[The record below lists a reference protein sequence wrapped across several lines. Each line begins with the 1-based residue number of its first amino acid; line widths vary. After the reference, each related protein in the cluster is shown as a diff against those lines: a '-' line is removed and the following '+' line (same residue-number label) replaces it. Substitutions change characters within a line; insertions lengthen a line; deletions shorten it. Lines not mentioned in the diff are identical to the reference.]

1 MITNLETIQRQDNI
15 NQIYKDSADIAGAAV
30 LLEIGAQ
37 YGVIDFLRSSEI
49 IDVSDVVKNTGIP
62 TNILLRYLKAL
73 VSAGLIKPLEPGS
86 ESGKFRA
93 MSFFDQ
99 MIHTVG
105 YVCWGL
111 GACQP
116 LISHAREFA
125 NSPLASCQNYKRDG
139 GLVARTS
146 AWMGEKAFYPQAE
159 RAIISL
165 RPKRIVDLGAGSA
178 QLLIQCL
185 KLLPDAI
192 GIAVDVSAKA
202 CAQARSAAEQAGV
215 TDRLEVVESPIQVL
229 ADDDSILQGADVIH
243 AGFVL
248 HDLLPEEEASLDA
261 ILFACHKAAPT
272 GTLLFMEA
280 IPYAERNEER
290 MFSAAFSF
298 LHECFMGRTL
308 LSEAAWRK
316 KLLQAG
322 FKHIKC
328 EPLGIPGG
336 RLFSATSL

>member
-1 MITNLETIQRQDNI
+1 MATITEQ
-15 NQIYKDSADIAGAAV
+15 NQVYEGSADLAGAAI

-49 IDVSDVVKNTGIP
+49 IKVSDVAEETGVSKD
-62 TNILLRYLKAL
+62 ILLRYLKAL
-73 VSAGLIKPLEPGS
+73 VSAGLIKPLGPGGES
-86 ESGKFRA
+86 EKFRK
-93 MSFFDQ
+93 MPFFDQ
-99 MIHTVG
+99 IVHDVG
-105 YVCWGL
+105 YLCWGL

-125 NSPLASCQNYKRDG
+125 SSPLASSQAYRRDG

-146 AWMGEKAFYPQAE
+146 AWMGERAFYPQAE
-159 RAIISL
+159 QAIVSL

-178 QLLIQCL
+178 KLLIQCL
-185 KLLPDAI
+185 KLLPEAT
-192 GIAVDVSAKA
+192 GVALDVSARA

-215 TDRLEVVESPIQVL
+215 ADRLEVVESPIQAL
-229 ADDDSILQGADVIH
+229 ANDDGILQAADVIH

-272 GTLLFMEA
+272 GTLLIMEA
-280 IPYAERNEER
+280 TPYADGSQER

-308 LSEAAWRK
+308 LNEAAWRE

-322 FKHIKC
+322 FTQVNW

-336 RLFSATSL
+336 RLLSATCL